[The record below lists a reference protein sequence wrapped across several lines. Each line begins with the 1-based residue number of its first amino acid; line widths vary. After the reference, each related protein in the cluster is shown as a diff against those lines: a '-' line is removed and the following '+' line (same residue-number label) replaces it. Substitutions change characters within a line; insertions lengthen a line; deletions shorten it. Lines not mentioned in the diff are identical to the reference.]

1 MRLHARCARTTR
13 GGWDARWS
21 ATEVLND
28 GVCEPGGA
36 HRRLYIAALLANNI
50 LWKCLP
56 IFECGENRIFHL
68 VCKIKFANVAK
79 HHGGGED
86 ESGWVNDVLPG
97 VLWRRAV
104 DGLKDCHLV
113 TVVCARCEAE
123 AANESGCKVADDVAV
138 QVGCDDHVKLR
149 GIFHHLVRDVVNDE
163 VVRLNRRVL
172 CRELFA
178 NPLEHSFRELQDV
191 RLARCRYLLAVL
203 PKRKLIGKAN
213 DLFRTLSRDQLDRL
227 SNVMRLQMF
236 NTSVE
241 IFNVFAHDHH
251 VDPFALVARWDPWK
265 FARGAHVGVR
275 LKEFAQRDVG
285 AFLAESDWC
294 L

>member
-36 HRRLYIAALLANNI
+36 HRRLYVATLLANNI
-50 LWKCLP
+50 LRECLP
-56 IFECGENRIFHL
+56 VFERGEDGVFHL

-138 QVGCDDHVKLR
+138 QVGCNDHVKLR

-178 NPLEHSFRELQDV
+178 NPLEHPFSEFEDV
-191 RLARCRYLLAVL
+191 RLARGRDPLAVL
-203 PKRKLIGKAN
+203 PKCKLIGEAN
-213 DLFRTLSRDQLDRL
+213 DLLGSLPGDQLRRL
-227 SNVMRLQMF
+227 RDVKRLQMF
-236 NTSVE
+236 NTGVE

-251 VDPFALVARWDPWK
+251 VDPFALVARWDPRK
-265 FARGAHVGVR
+265 FARGAHVGIR
-275 LKEFAQRDVG
+275 FKEFA
-285 AFLAESDWC
+285 
-294 L
+294 